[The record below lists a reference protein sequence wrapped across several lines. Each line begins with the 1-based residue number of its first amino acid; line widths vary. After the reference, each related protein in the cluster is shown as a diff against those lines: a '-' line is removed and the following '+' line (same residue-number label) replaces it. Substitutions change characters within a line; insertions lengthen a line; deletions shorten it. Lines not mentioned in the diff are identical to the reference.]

1 MVIISPYDI
10 DSVINDIKNDSGLME
25 LWERYKDKNKYVGET
40 SWNDVI
46 ESLVSL
52 WLLFTVYEKG
62 NKNDCL
68 QALFDYLSHN
78 TCEAGTQKA

>member
-1 MVIISPYDI
+1 MITAAQLKVELKICAMVIISPYDI

-25 LWERYKDKNKYVGET
+25 LWERYKDKNKYVGEI

-52 WLLFTVYEKG
+52 CNQLK
-62 NKNDCL
+62 D
-68 QALFDYLSHN
+68 
-78 TCEAGTQKA
+78 